1 MHSHANQTAIAEW
14 LDLQTDTL
22 KYHEDLLHA
31 VTNMMRRE
39 IEIGD
44 VLGLWLAHPHEQDA
58 KLLQNFG
65 VERKGDR
72 VVLVAY

>member
-1 MHSHANQTAIAEW
+1 MVI
-14 LDLQTDTL
+14 LRTDTL
-22 KYHEDLLHA
+22 KYHEYILHA
-31 VTNMMRRE
+31 VTDMVRRE
-39 IEIGD
+39 LGIDG
-44 VLGLWLAHPHEQDA
+44 VLGVWLAHPHEQDA

>member
-1 MHSHANQTAIAEW
+1 MLI
-14 LDLQTDTL
+14 LRTDTL

-31 VTNMMRRE
+31 GTKMVRRE
-39 IEIGD
+39 IGIDG
-44 VLGLWLAHPHEQDA
+44 VLGVWLAHPHERDA
-58 KLLQNFG
+58 FLLQNFG